1 MTDTMQ
7 GNRQEVFIKG
17 RYYSP
22 SARNSGASIADV
34 GAIPLSSRKP
44 RMAALVPLPA
54 SPSMEPE

>member
-22 SARNSGASIADV
+22 SARNRVLSILDEDPS
-34 GAIPLSSRKP
+34 PLSSRKP